1 MDKTKFTYIYEYM
14 SIKRENK
21 EARINLILTK
31 ELRKKYKVHCA
42 KKDIGMSE
50 RIRELIERDL
60 AGKLDNPFGNV
71 NSWE

>member
-1 MDKTKFTYIYEYM
+1 M
-14 SIKRENK
+14 SIKKNNK
-21 EARINLILTK
+21 EARINLLLTK

-42 KKDIGMSE
+42 KKDVGMSE

-60 AGKLDNPFGNV
+60 TGIFDNPFGNQ